1 MIQWMSGF
9 IFRSV
14 NGVEQVIAEFDPRT
28 EQFIASCKDYLTQM
42 TLSMDYSAQCSYLW
56 INDVGFAI
64 SKLRC
69 KL

>member
-9 IFRSV
+9 ILRSV
-14 NGVEQVIAEFDPRT
+14 NGVEKVIAEFDPRT
-28 EQFIASCKDYLTQM
+28 EQVIASRKVNSIQKTF
-42 TLSMDYSAQCSYLW
+42 TKDYSAPCSHLR
-56 INDVGFAI
+56 INNVGFAI